1 MNGEVVNY
9 SQGRTRD
16 SVVKNGHVDTAGAG
30 KGGTIWESMID
41 ICTTTC
47 KIDS

>member
-1 MNGEVVNY
+1 MNY

-16 SVVKNGHVDTAGAG
+16 SVVKNGHVDTAEAG

-41 ICTTTC
+41 IYTTTC

>member
-1 MNGEVVNY
+1 MNY
-9 SQGRTRD
+9 SQGRNRD

-41 ICTTTC
+41 IYTTTR
-47 KIDS
+47 KINS